1 VSRVA
6 RLALSLGLLAAAL
19 LAGYIGGGD
28 VLSAVTGKEQDSPG
42 LVLVVVGA
50 IFLLAGGLLAKLAL
64 ISADAHARAPI
75 AMLAPL
81 VGVPWWDALG
91 PAGGLINA
99 ALLIAVIALA
109 RDPAA
114 SWRPRRLR

>member
-1 VSRVA
+1 
-6 RLALSLGLLAAAL
+6 LALSLGLLAAAL

-28 VLSAVTGKEQDSPG
+28 VLSAVTGKQQDSPG

>member
-1 VSRVA
+1 MSRVA

-28 VLSAVTGKEQDSPG
+28 VLSAVTGKQQDSPG